1 VEPTAPPTI
10 SIATPEPTPRPAA
23 TPDIVPATPAA
34 APTGEGLYRVQIGA
48 FSSRENADERV
59 AALGADGF
67 SAYVVRDGRLFKVR
81 VGAFRDR
88 ARAEELA
95 QRLRAK
101 GYDVII
107 VR

>member
-1 VEPTAPPTI
+1 VTPVPP
-10 SIATPEPTPRPAA
+10 E
-23 TPDIVPATPAA
+23 
-34 APTGEGLYRVQIGA
+34 APTGETLYRVQVGA
-48 FSSRENADERV
+48 FSSRENADARV
-59 AALGADGF
+59 AALSADGF
-67 SAYVVRDGRLFKVR
+67 SGYVVHEGRLFKVR